1 MAPRE
6 VSGAADVENISVEEE
21 QNAALRAFLDQ

>member
-6 VSGAADVENISVEEE
+6 VSGAADVENISEEEE